1 MPTESSFVYDP
12 RPGYD
17 FCYTPKNLLLHG
29 ALSFDFARESILRP
43 LFQLSKF
50 SRSPELLTTPLQA
63 YDNVTSKAAIRN
75 TMEWHEKTL
84 NKLFWRGSSTGDSYS
99 KIKHG
104 KVADWRTSHRPRLHL
119 LAQDGTGTAKVLV
132 ERNDGWVAETWS
144 RETLNEAYLDVGLTG
159 KPHQVSRSHSN
170 LLTRQCNVKD
180 GTCAEMQEE
189 IIFKDRIGPETSSK
203 YKCKPIM

>member
-1 MPTESSFVYDP
+1 MQTESSFVYDP

-75 TMEWHEKTL
+75 TMDWHEKTL
-84 NKLFWRGSSTGDSYS
+84 DQLFWRGSSTGDSYS

-104 KVADWRTSHRPRLHL
+104 KAANWRLSHRPRLHL
-119 LAQDGTGTAKVLV
+119 LAQNGTGTAKVLV

-144 RETLNEAYLDVGLTG
+144 REKLNGAYLDVGLTG
-159 KPHQVSRSHSN
+159 KPHQVSRGRNS
-170 LLTRQCNVKD
+170 LMTR
-180 GTCAEMQEE
+180 
-189 IIFKDRIGPETSSK
+189 
-203 YKCKPIM
+203 